1 MNKLNN
7 LDAGFALGRYELVL
21 RIASGGMGEVWAARL
36 KGTRGFQKV
45 VALKFLL
52 PELSANP
59 SFEQMFLDEAALAAR
74 IRHPNVVQ
82 VVDLGEENEILY
94 QVMEWVNGESLW
106 AVMRAAAKKGGVPLE
121 VAARIICQVCAG
133 LHAAHELKDDEGHS
147 IGLVHRDVTPQN
159 ILLTPEGL
167 AKVVDFGV
175 AKFAGRG
182 VAQTQAGE
190 LKGKVPYMA
199 PEHIKGREL
208 DRRAD
213 VFSLGIL
220 FYQLVAGVHPFLG
233 DNDQLT
239 MVRISSATPAVPL
252 RARVPTISEELSNV
266 VAATLEKSPEN
277 RTKTT
282 LDLMH
287 DIERTVPGAS
297 MASTNDLVAAFLR
310 EVLGDQVGA
319 REVELREALRSLD
332 MRTSLPPEGGR
343 LSQVPAAPA
352 IAPASTA
359 PPSAPASPASAA
371 SLTSPTSEG
380 AANRFPSAMPSG
392 LAGPVVSDEADARD
406 AEPHPSWLR
415 RHARA
420 VVAAAA
426 VGLVT
431 VIILVSSGGPQPSPG
446 AGEPV
451 ASPEPSPSTAPEPSS
466 SAAPEPTPSA
476 DPSAKTAEPSSTSA
490 NNASTAPAAGAG
502 TAPGTTGAAPRP
514 TLTPPAGTGGPAKL
528 GPKKREYTPG
538 GL

>member
-1 MNKLNN
+1 
-7 LDAGFALGRYELVL
+7 
-21 RIASGGMGEVWAARL
+21 
-36 KGTRGFQKV
+36 

-106 AVMRAAAKKGGVPLE
+106 AVMRAAAKEGRR
-121 VAARIICQVCAG
+121 AARGGREDYLPGVRG

-252 RARVPTISEELSNV
+252 RARVPTISEALSQV
-266 VAATLEKSPEN
+266 VATALEKSPDK
-277 RTKTT
+277 RTKTA

-287 DIERTVPGAS
+287 DIERAVPGAS
-297 MASTNDLVAAFLR
+297 MASSNDLVAEFLR
-310 EVLGDQVGA
+310 GILGDHIGA
-319 REVELREALRSLD
+319 RDAELREALEASICARRCRRKAGGGARSRPRPSRPRCRRLRPPARRRPPRSRRPRARRPPGSLCFPIWRPPPPP
-332 MRTSLPPEGGR
+332 RTSLNRPGSGATRGR
-343 LSQVPAAPA
+343 SWRPRR
-352 IAPASTA
+352 SGW
-359 PPSAPASPASAA
+359 SA
-371 SLTSPTSEG
+371 
-380 AANRFPSAMPSG
+380 
-392 LAGPVVSDEADARD
+392 
-406 AEPHPSWLR
+406 
-415 RHARA
+415 
-420 VVAAAA
+420 
-426 VGLVT
+426 
-431 VIILVSSGGPQPSPG
+431 
-446 AGEPV
+446 
-451 ASPEPSPSTAPEPSS
+451 
-466 SAAPEPTPSA
+466 
-476 DPSAKTAEPSSTSA
+476 
-490 NNASTAPAAGAG
+490 
-502 TAPGTTGAAPRP
+502 
-514 TLTPPAGTGGPAKL
+514 
-528 GPKKREYTPG
+528 
-538 GL
+538 

>member
-1 MNKLNN
+1 MVKKLNE
-7 LDAGFALGRYELVL
+7 LEAGFVLGRYELVL

-52 PELSANP
+52 PEMSANP
-59 SFEQMFLDEAALAAR
+59 SFEQMFLDEAALAAQ

-94 QVMEWVNGESLW
+94 QVMEWVSGESLW

-133 LHAAHELKDDEGHS
+133 LHAAHELKDDEGNS

-182 VAQTQAGE
+182 AAETQVGQI
-190 LKGKVPYMA
+190 KGKVPYMA
-199 PEHIKGREL
+199 PEHIRGREL

-220 FYQLVAGVHPFLG
+220 FYQLIAGVHPFLG

-239 MVRISSATPAVPL
+239 MVRISSPTPAVPL
-252 RARVPTISEELSNV
+252 RARVPAVSEALSNV
-266 VAATLEKSPEN
+266 VAATLEKSPEK
-277 RTKTT
+277 RTKTA

-287 DIERTVPGAS
+287 DIERVVPGSS
-297 MASTNDLVAAFLR
+297 MASSNDLVATFLR
-310 EVLGDQVGA
+310 GIVGEQIEA
-319 REVELREALRSLD
+319 REAELREALKDLD
-332 MRTSLPPEGGR
+332 SRASMLPPEPGKRGSQASLPPARDEVPAA
-343 LSQVPAAPA
+343 SAAPAAPA
-352 IAPASTA
+352 QGGASENAPADM
-359 PPSAPASPASAA
+359 PAS
-371 SLTSPTSEG
+371 G
-380 AANRFPSAMPSG
+380 APSG
-392 LAGPVVSDEADARD
+392 LAGTVLTEV
-406 AEPHPSWLR
+406 EPAPQPNWAR
-415 RHARA
+415 RHSRA

-426 VGLVT
+426 IGVVT
-431 VIILVSSGGPQPSPG
+431 LIILASSGSPPPPSPG
-446 AGEPV
+446 AGETV
-451 ASPEPSPSTAPEPSS
+451 AVPSP
-466 SAAPEPTPSA
+466 SAAPEPVRTEPAPAEKPATETSAKAAEPSPTPSA
-476 DPSAKTAEPSSTSA
+476 S
-490 NNASTAPAAGAG
+490 PAAGGSVAA
-502 TAPGTTGAAPRP
+502 TAKPAEAVPGSTAAAPRP
-514 TLTPPAGTGGPAKL
+514 QAAPTGKA

>member
-220 FYQLVAGVHPFLG
+220 FY
-233 DNDQLT
+233 
-239 MVRISSATPAVPL
+239 
-252 RARVPTISEELSNV
+252 RVPTISEELSNV

-371 SLTSPTSEG
+371 SLTSPPSEG
-380 AANRFPSAMPSG
+380 AVPSG

-451 ASPEPSPSTAPEPSS
+451 ASPEPTPSAAPEPSS